1 MAGWWTTASAA
12 GRPELASRNRLRRA
26 VAARFEQHARAAVG
40 ALGRLRAG
48 LASSIMT
55 AAVIGIALAL
65 PASFLTVLDNLQSI
79 TGTLEGGTRASLFLQ
94 RDSGADQWQALAQ
107 QLRRRQDIATVAIIT
122 PEQALAEFRA
132 HSGLGDALDLLEA
145 NPLPA
150 VLVVE
155 PAGGLTPAGIDA
167 LVDALDREPLVERL
181 RLDREWLRRLHA
193 IMQLAQ
199 RGVWVIALLLGLT
212 VVLVVGNTIRLDIQ
226 SRRDEIVITKLI
238 GGTDTF
244 VRRPFLYAGLWYGI
258 VGGLLSW
265 LLVESGRLLLAG
277 PVAELARLY
286 GSAFRLAGAG
296 LSGGLTLLLCGAF
309 LGLLGSW
316 LAVGRHL
323 AAIEP
328 R

>member
-1 MAGWWTTASAA
+1 
-12 GRPELASRNRLRRA
+12 
-26 VAARFEQHARAAVG
+26 VG

-48 LASSIMT
+48 RGASIMT

-65 PASFLTVLDNLQSI
+65 PAAFLTVLDNLQSI
-79 TGTLEGGTRASLFLQ
+79 TGDVGTGTRASLFL
-94 RDSGADQWQALAQ
+94 RLDSGPDQWQALAER
-107 QLRRRQDIATVAIIT
+107 LRAREDVTGVTLIT
-122 PEQALAEFRA
+122 PDQALMEFRA
-132 HSGLGDALDLLEA
+132 HSGLGDAVELLQE

-155 PAGGLTPAGIDA
+155 PMPALSPAAVDRLVAGLHD
-167 LVDALDREPLVERL
+167 EPLVEQL
-181 RLDREWLRRLHA
+181 RLDREWLKRLHA

-199 RGVWVIALLLGLT
+199 RGVWVIALLLALT

-226 SRRDEIVITKLI
+226 NRRDEIVIMKLI
-238 GGTDTF
+238 GGTDAF
-244 VRRPFLYAGLWYGI
+244 VRRPFLYTGLWYGI
-258 VGGLLSW
+258 IGGLLSC

-286 GSAFRLAGAG
+286 DSAFRLAGVG
-296 LSGGLTLLLCGAF
+296 FSGGVTLLMAGTL

>member
-1 MAGWWTTASAA
+1 MERR
-12 GRPELASRNRLRRA
+12 GRRGSRLGRA
-26 VAARFEQHARAAVG
+26 VAARFEQHARAAIG

-48 LASSIMT
+48 LGSSAMT
-55 AAVIGIALAL
+55 APVIGIALAL
-65 PASFLTVLDNLQSI
+65 PPAFLTVLDNFQSI

-94 RDSGADQWQALAQ
+94 RDSEPDQWQELALR
-107 QLRRRQDIATVAIIT
+107 LRQRQDVTAVTLLA
-122 PEQALAEFRA
+122 PDEALAEFRD
-132 HSGLGDALDLLEA
+132 HSGLGDAIDLLDA

-155 PAGGLTPAGIDA
+155 PAGGLTPAGVDA
-167 LVDALDREPLVERL
+167 LVNALGGEPLVQRL
-181 RLDREWLRRLHA
+181 RLDQEWLRRLHS
-193 IMQLAQ
+193 IMQLAE
-199 RGVWVIALLLGLT
+199 RGVWMIALLLGLT

-226 SRRDEIVITKLI
+226 SRRDEIVVTKLI

-258 VGGLLSW
+258 AGGLLSW
-265 LLVESGRLLLAG
+265 LLVEAGRLLLAG
-277 PVAELARLY
+277 PVTELARLY
-286 GSAFRLAGAG
+286 GSAFRLAGVG
-296 LSGGLTLLLCGAF
+296 LSGGLTLLLCGGF
-309 LGLLGSW
+309 LGLFGSW